1 MGNEFVTDFVYL
13 TKSSVYWEF
22 VLVELEDAKKKIF
35 TNDKENIYF
44 HSAFNHAYDQ
54 ITSWKAYVN
63 KNREA
68 ILHQID
74 KLRVPLNENSVR
86 FKYVLV
92 IGRNAE
98 KDNSEKRRAMF
109 AEKSDNDIRV
119 MTYDSLVSQCESV
132 PYTGEKI
139 ILSTWKEQ
147 GFKIKKLPQQEIS
160 TSLFAYLKPGYL
172 QISERDI
179 EILKEQDYQ
188 IDIWL
193 SGRAL
198 SYNDKYDAAS
208 LAERTTNPL
217 AKAVLLAEAKNNK

>member
-1 MGNEFVTDFVYL
+1 
-13 TKSSVYWEF
+13 
-22 VLVELEDAKKKIF
+22 
-35 TNDKENIYF
+35 
-44 HSAFNHAYDQ
+44 
-54 ITSWKAYVN
+54 
-63 KNREA
+63 
-68 ILHQID
+68 
-74 KLRVPLNENSVR
+74 
-86 FKYVLV
+86 
-92 IGRNAE
+92 
-98 KDNSEKRRAMF
+98 MF

-132 PYTGEKI
+132 PYNGEKI

-147 GFKIKKLPQQEIS
+147 GFKIKKLPKQEIS
-160 TSLFAYLKPGYL
+160 TSLFAYLKPEYL

-193 SGRAL
+193 SGKAL

-217 AKAVLLAEAKNNK
+217 TKAVLLAEAKNNK

>member
-1 MGNEFVTDFVYL
+1 MLKANERRQKILEILCVRRQETMDNLAQEFDVT
-13 TKSSVYWEF
+13 TRT
-22 VLVELEDAKKKIF
+22 I
-35 TNDKENIYF
+35 
-44 HSAFNHAYDQ
+44 
-54 ITSWKAYVN
+54 
-63 KNREA
+63 R
-68 ILHQID
+68 
-74 KLRVPLNENSVR
+74 
-86 FKYVLV
+86 
-92 IGRNAE
+92 
-98 KDNSEKRRAMF
+98 
-109 AEKSDNDIRV
+109 NDIEEL
-119 MTYDSLVSQCESV
+119 TLAHPIESV
-132 PYTGEKI
+132 PYNGEKI

-147 GFKIKKLPQQEIS
+147 GFKIKKLPKQEIS
-160 TSLFAYLKPGYL
+160 TSLFAYLKPEYL